1 MSDQDSF
8 TQLMT
13 LLTFLVQL
21 LCLCDMGVTAME
33 APNFTPLTFDHRQ
46 PPHQRFTAPL
56 RHELSDSLS
65 SAALHALPLGWSPLK
80 QSLPLG

>member
-1 MSDQDSF
+1 MSDQDRF

-13 LLTFLVQL
+13 LLTFLAWL
-21 LCLCDMGVTAME
+21 LHLCDMDVTAIE

-56 RHELSDSLS
+56 HHELSDFLS
-65 SAALHALPLGWSPLK
+65 SAALHASLLGW
-80 QSLPLG
+80 